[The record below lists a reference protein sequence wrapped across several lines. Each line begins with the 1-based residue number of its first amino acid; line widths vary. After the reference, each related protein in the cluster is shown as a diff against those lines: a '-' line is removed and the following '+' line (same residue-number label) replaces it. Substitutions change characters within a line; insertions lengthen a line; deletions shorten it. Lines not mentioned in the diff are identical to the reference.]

1 MKSIYV
7 ISEEARNL
15 ASSLEEGE
23 FTPEMELALVINQNE
38 IQEKAIN
45 YAYVLKT
52 FEGEVSLIS
61 EEIKRLTA
69 IKKAKESA
77 IDRMK
82 DAVLSAMQIYSIEKV
97 SSPTMNLSI
106 RRTESIEVPLLE
118 LLDDRFVTEKIVKS
132 ADKIGIKKAIKD
144 GEMIEGAFIQAN
156 YNLQIK

>member
-23 FTPEMELALVINQNE
+23 FTPEMELALVINQKE

-52 FEGEVSLIS
+52 FEGDVSLIS

-69 IKKAKESA
+69 IKNAKESA

-97 SSPTMNLSI
+97 SSPTINISI

-118 LLDDRFVTEKIVKS
+118 LLDNRFVTEKIVKS
-132 ADKIGIKKAIKD
+132 ADKIAIKKAIKD

-156 YNLQIK
+156 YNLQVK

>member
-15 ASSLEEGE
+15 ASLLEEGE

-45 YAYVLKT
+45 YGFVLKT
-52 FEGEVSLIS
+52 FEGDVSLIS

-69 IKKAKESA
+69 IKKAKENA
-77 IDRMK
+77 VERMK

-97 SSPTMNLSI
+97 SSPKLNISV
-106 RRTESIEVPLLE
+106 RRSESIEVPFVE
-118 LLDDRFVTEKIVKS
+118 LLDPRFVTEKIVKS
-132 ADKIGIKKAIKD
+132 ADKISIKKAIKD
-144 GEMIEGAFIQAN
+144 GEIIEGAFIKAN

>member
-1 MKSIYV
+1 MKSLYI

-15 ASSLEEGE
+15 ASFLEDGE
-23 FTPEMELALVINQNE
+23 LSQEVETALVINQSE
-38 IQEKAIN
+38 LQEKAIN
-45 YAYVLKT
+45 YGYVVKS

-97 SSPTMNLSI
+97 SSPTLNISV
-106 RRTESIEVPLLE
+106 RRTESIEVPLVE
-118 LLDDRFVTEKIVKS
+118 LLDARFVTEKIVKS

-144 GEMIEGAFIQAN
+144 GEIIEGAFIQAN

>member
-7 ISEEARNL
+7 ISEEAKFL

-23 FTPEMELALVINQNE
+23 FTPEMELALTINQNE

-45 YAYVLKT
+45 YGFVLKT
-52 FEGEVSLIS
+52 FEGDVSLIS

-69 IKKAKESA
+69 IKKAKENA

-82 DAVLSAMQIYSIEKV
+82 DAVLNAMQIYSIEKV
-97 SSPTMNLSI
+97 SSPTLNISI

-132 ADKIGIKKAIKD
+132 ADKIGIKKALKD

>member
-23 FTPEMELALVINQNE
+23 FTAEMELALVINQNE

-52 FEGEVSLIS
+52 FEGDVSLIS

-118 LLDDRFVTEKIVKS
+118 LLDVRFVNEKIVKS
-132 ADKIGIKKAIKD
+132 ADKIKIKKAIKD
-144 GEMIEGAFIQAN
+144 GEMIEGAFIQEN

>member
-45 YAYVLKT
+45 YGYVLKT
-52 FEGEVSLIS
+52 FEGDVSLIS

>member
-1 MKSIYV
+1 MKSLYI

-15 ASSLEEGE
+15 ASFLEDGE
-23 FTPEMELALVINQNE
+23 LSQEMETALVINQSE
-38 IQEKAIN
+38 LQEKAIN
-45 YAYVLKT
+45 YGYVVKS
-52 FEGEVSLIS
+52 FEGDVSLIS

-97 SSPTMNLSI
+97 SSPTLNISV
-106 RRTESIEVPLLE
+106 RRSESIEVPFVE
-118 LLDDRFVTEKIVKS
+118 LLDLRFVTEKIVKS

-144 GEMIEGAFIQAN
+144 GEIIEGAFIKAN

>member
-1 MKSIYV
+1 MKSLYI

-15 ASSLEEGE
+15 ASFLEDGE
-23 FTPEMELALVINQNE
+23 LSQEVETALVINQSE
-38 IQEKAIN
+38 LQEKAIN
-45 YAYVLKT
+45 YGYVVKS

-97 SSPTMNLSI
+97 SSPMLNISV
-106 RRTESIEVPLLE
+106 RRTESIEVPLVE
-118 LLDDRFVTEKIVKS
+118 LLDARFVTEKIVKS

-144 GEMIEGAFIQAN
+144 GEIIEGAFIQAN

>member
-15 ASSLEEGE
+15 AFSLEEGE

-45 YAYVLKT
+45 YGFVLKT
-52 FEGEVSLIS
+52 FEGDVSLII

-69 IKKAKESA
+69 IKKAKENA

-82 DAVLSAMQIYSIEKV
+82 DAVLSAMQIYGIEKI
-97 SSPTMNLSI
+97 SSPTMNISI

-144 GEMIEGAFIQAN
+144 GEMIEGAFIKAN

>member
-45 YAYVLKT
+45 YGYVLKT

>member
-23 FTPEMELALVINQNE
+23 FTPEMELALFINQNE

-45 YAYVLKT
+45 YGYVIKT
-52 FEGEVSLIS
+52 FEGDVSLIS

-97 SSPTMNLSI
+97 LSPTLNISV

-118 LLDDRFVTEKIVKS
+118 LLDYRFVTEKIVKS
-132 ADKIGIKKAIKD
+132 ADKIAIKKAIKD
-144 GEMIEGAFIQAN
+144 GEMIKGACIQEN

>member
-1 MKSIYV
+1 MKSLYI

-15 ASSLEEGE
+15 ASFLEDGE
-23 FTPEMELALVINQNE
+23 LSQEMEAALVINQSE
-38 IQEKAIN
+38 LQEKAIN
-45 YAYVLKT
+45 YAFVLKT

-97 SSPTMNLSI
+97 SSPTLNISV
-106 RRTESIEVPLLE
+106 RRTESIEVPLVE
-118 LLDDRFVTEKIVKS
+118 LLDPRFVTEKIVKS
-132 ADKIGIKKAIKD
+132 ADKIAIKKAIKD
-144 GEMIEGAFIQAN
+144 GEIIEGAFIQAN

>member
-1 MKSIYV
+1 MRSLYI

-15 ASSLEEGE
+15 ASFLEDGE
-23 FTPEMELALVINQNE
+23 LSQEMEAALVINQSE
-38 IQEKAIN
+38 LQEKAIN
-45 YAYVLKT
+45 YGYVVKS
-52 FEGEVSLIS
+52 FEGDLSLIS

-97 SSPTMNLSI
+97 SSPTMNISV
-106 RRTESIEVPLLE
+106 RRTESIEVPFVE
-118 LLDDRFVTEKIVKS
+118 LLDARFVTEKTVKS
-132 ADKIGIKKAIKD
+132 ADKIAIKKAIKD
-144 GEMIEGAFIQAN
+144 GEIIEGAFIQGN

>member
-15 ASSLEEGE
+15 ASLLEEGE

-45 YAYVLKT
+45 YGFVLKT
-52 FEGEVSLIS
+52 FEGDVSLIS

-69 IKKAKESA
+69 IKKAKENA

-97 SSPTMNLSI
+97 SSPTMNISI

-132 ADKIGIKKAIKD
+132 ADKIGIKKALKD

>member
-7 ISEEARNL
+7 ISEQARNL
-15 ASSLEEGE
+15 ASLLEEGE
-23 FTPEMELALVINQNE
+23 FTPEMELALGINQNE
-38 IQEKAIN
+38 IQEKAIK
-45 YAYVLKT
+45 YGFVLKT
-52 FEGEVSLIS
+52 FEGDVSLIS

-69 IKKAKESA
+69 IKKAKENA

-82 DAVLSAMQIYSIEKV
+82 DAVLSAMQIYLIEKI
-97 SSPTMNLSI
+97 STPILNISI

-118 LLDDRFVTEKIVKS
+118 LLDNRFVTEKIVKS

-144 GEMIEGAFIQAN
+144 GEMIEGAFIQVN

>member
-15 ASSLEEGE
+15 ASFLEDGE
-23 FTPEMELALVINQNE
+23 LSQEMETALAINQIE
-38 IQEKAIN
+38 LQEKAIN
-45 YAYVLKT
+45 YGYVVKS
-52 FEGEVSLIS
+52 FEGDVSLIS

-97 SSPTMNLSI
+97 SSPTLNMSI
-106 RRTESIEVPLLE
+106 RRTESIEVPLVE
-118 LLDDRFVTEKIVKS
+118 LLDSKFVTEKIVKS
-132 ADKIGIKKAIKD
+132 ADKIAIKKAIKD
-144 GEMIEGAFIQAN
+144 GEIIEGAFIQSN

>member
-15 ASSLEEGE
+15 ASLLEEGE

-45 YAYVLKT
+45 YGFVLKT
-52 FEGEVSLIS
+52 FEGDVSLIS

-69 IKKAKESA
+69 IKKAKENA

-97 SSPTMNLSI
+97 SSPTLNISI

-132 ADKIGIKKAIKD
+132 ADKIGIKKALKA

>member
-15 ASSLEEGE
+15 ASLLEEGE

-45 YAYVLKT
+45 YGFVLKT
-52 FEGEVSLIS
+52 FEGDVSLIS

-69 IKKAKESA
+69 IKKAKENA

-97 SSPTMNLSI
+97 SSPTMNISI
-106 RRTESIEVPLLE
+106 RRTESIEVPLIE
-118 LLDDRFVTEKIVKS
+118 LLDERFVTEKIVKS

>member
-1 MKSIYV
+1 
-7 ISEEARNL
+7 
-15 ASSLEEGE
+15 
-23 FTPEMELALVINQNE
+23 LVINQNE

-45 YAYVLKT
+45 YGFVLKT
-52 FEGEVSLIS
+52 FEGDVSLII

-69 IKKAKESA
+69 IKKAKENA

-82 DAVLSAMQIYSIEKV
+82 YAVLSAMQIYGIEKI
-97 SSPTMNLSI
+97 SSPTMNISI

>member
-23 FTPEMELALVINQNE
+23 FTPEMELALFINQNE

-45 YAYVLKT
+45 YGYVIKT

-97 SSPTMNLSI
+97 SSPMLNISV

-118 LLDDRFVTEKIVKS
+118 LLDNRFLNEKIVKS

-144 GEMIEGAFIQAN
+144 GEMIEGAFIQEN

>member
-23 FTPEMELALVINQNE
+23 FTPEMELALFINQNE

-45 YAYVLKT
+45 YGYVLKT

-69 IKKAKESA
+69 IKKVKESA

-97 SSPTMNLSI
+97 SSPTLNISV

-118 LLDDRFVTEKIVKS
+118 LLDNRFLNEKIVKS

-144 GEMIEGAFIQAN
+144 GEMIEGAFIQEN

>member
-118 LLDDRFVTEKIVKS
+118 LLDNRFVTEKIVKS

>member
-45 YAYVLKT
+45 YGFVLKT
-52 FEGEVSLIS
+52 FEGDVSLIS

-69 IKKAKESA
+69 IKKAKENA

-82 DAVLSAMQIYSIEKV
+82 DAVLSAMQIYGIEKI
-97 SSPTMNLSI
+97 SSPTMNISI

>member
-45 YAYVLKT
+45 YAYVVKT

>member
-45 YAYVLKT
+45 YGFVLKT
-52 FEGEVSLIS
+52 FEGDVSLII

-69 IKKAKESA
+69 IKKAKENA

-82 DAVLSAMQIYSIEKV
+82 YAVLSAMQIYGIEKI
-97 SSPTMNLSI
+97 SSPTMNISI